1 MHEITPA
8 RVHLPHRS
16 SLRPAI
22 RPPGFASRTA
32 SSSSPSSSSSS
43 SACSRWKI
51 SDSYFRHDHAIA
63 RSLFVLPLPAALFW
77 GICTR
82 HRWAWWTTRILALLV
97 AILYALPSIGIWF
110 LYPHLPLGL
119 RLWIT
124 VVGAILCA
132 FVLSVHLALGRP
144 AARTY
149 FFARKTGH

>member
-1 MHEITPA
+1 MHESLPPASTSHTALPFAPQSGLPA
-8 RVHLPHRS
+8 RLPHS
-16 SLRPAI
+16 VLFVALVLI
-22 RPPGFASRTA
+22 LFLGLLTLE
-32 SSSSPSSSSSS
+32 
-43 SACSRWKI
+43 I